1 LSRSPGTYQ
10 EEGTIPQALLPLIA
24 DGATRISDL
33 ISVVREKGQWIYF
46 CGAQPV
52 FQHAENDRRSFQ
64 MFTAQLIGQGACRQV
79 DIRRAFGVPKNSVIR
94 SVKKY
99 HAGGVKAFYAPRA
112 TRGASVLTSEV
123 TARAQRLLALGW
135 SRREVAEQLN
145 LKLDT
150 LRKAILQGRLI
161 EPGPRGPTE
170 PTPEETPAS
179 EPSSTTDKSTRAVAD
194 AAAEMGTAC
203 TRPDERVLAAFGF
216 LNGAPTRFEPCR
228 DVSFGGVLC
237 ALPALAENGL
247 FRHIHDCLAQLRGYY
262 STLHVIV
269 LLAYMALCPIKTV
282 EQLQYQPPGA
292 LGKLSGLDRVPEV
305 RCLRRKLAALSRD
318 DGPQQWAGLLSQDWL
333 EAAPELA
340 GALYVDG
347 HVRLYHGHQTALPK
361 RYVSRQRLCLR
372 GTTDYWVNDVLGQPF
387 FAVERPIDHGLL
399 EALRNDIV
407 PRLLQD
413 VPGQPTEEE
422 LVADRDRARFVILF
436 DREGSSPEF
445 FTEMWQAHRIAC
457 ITYHKH
463 PKDDWPVAEFATIET
478 TLPNG
483 ELVTLQ
489 LAERGSWIGDRR
501 HGLWVREVR
510 KRTTSGH
517 QVSLISTAFGR
528 SAVQDAAGLFSRWSQ
543 ENFFRYMME
552 HFAIDLLNEY
562 RTEEIRETKRP
573 VVNPQWRELDRQK
586 RVVKSKLTHRQ
597 ARFAALTLHPDPDET
612 ARVQGE
618 KQKAELVEAIEPL
631 EHELAEIN
639 NQLKTTPSHRAWDEL
654 PAAEKFERL
663 APSRKQLVDT
673 VKMIAYR
680 AETAMASIVHESLA
694 RTDDAR
700 SLLRDLFRS
709 AADLLPDVEQQV
721 LRVQVHPMSN
731 PRSNR
736 AIAHLLEEL
745 NAAEFTYPGT
755 NLQLVYSIAGAG
767 EGETPNLAPQQNPA
781 GQEV

>member
-24 DGATRISDL
+24 EGATRISDL
-33 ISVVREKGQWIYF
+33 ISVARENDQWIYF

-52 FQHAENDRRSFQ
+52 FHHAENDHHSFR
-64 MFTAQLIGQGACRQV
+64 MFTAQLICQGACRQV
-79 DIRRAFGVPKNSVIR
+79 DIMRAFGVSKNSLIR

-99 HAGGVKAFYAPRA
+99 RAGGVKAFYTPRA
-112 TRGASVLTSEV
+112 TRGASVLTPEV
-123 TARAQRLLALGW
+123 TAQAQQLLGAGW
-135 SRREVAEQLN
+135 SRREVAEEVG

-150 LRKAILQGRLI
+150 LRKAIQQGRLT
-161 EPGPRGPTE
+161 EPGPLEPEDSAPGTASAP
-170 PTPEETPAS
+170 PTPTA
-179 EPSSTTDKSTRAVAD
+179 TDKSTRAVAD

-203 TRPDERVLAAFGF
+203 TRPDDRVLAAFGL
-216 LNGAPTRFEPCR
+216 LNGAPTCFETCR

-247 FRHIHDCLAQLRGYY
+247 FRHIHVCLAQLRGYY

-269 LLAYMALCPIKTV
+269 LLAHMALCRIKTV
-282 EQLQYQPPGA
+282 EQLQYQPPGE

-305 RCLRRKLAALSRD
+305 RCLRRKLAALSID
-318 DGPQQWAGLLSQDWL
+318 DGPKKWAGLLSRDWL

-347 HVRLYHGHQTALPK
+347 HVRLYHGSQTALPR

-372 GTTDYWVNDVLGQPF
+372 GTTDYWVNDILGQPF

-399 EALRNDIV
+399 EALRSDVV
-407 PRLLQD
+407 PRLLKE

-422 LVADRDRARFVILF
+422 LKADRYRARFVILF
-436 DREGSSPEF
+436 DREGYSPEF
-445 FTEMWQAHRIAC
+445 FKEMWQTHRIAC
-457 ITYHKH
+457 ITYHKY
-463 PKDDWPVAEFATIET
+463 PKDDWPAAEFAEINT
-478 TLPNG
+478 TLPGG
-483 ELVTLQ
+483 EQVSLQ
-489 LAERGSWIGDRR
+489 LAERGSWIGDRKN
-501 HGLWVREVR
+501 GLWVREVR
-510 KRTTSGH
+510 KLTTSGH
-517 QVSLISTAFGR
+517 QVSLISTAFCG
-528 SAVQDAAGLFSRWSQ
+528 SALEDAARLFSRWSQ

-562 RTEEIRETKRP
+562 RTEEIPETKRP

-586 RVVKSKLTHRQ
+586 RSVKSKLTHRQ
-597 ARFAALTLHPDPDET
+597 ARFAALTLHPQSDE
-612 ARVQGE
+612 AAQAKWE
-618 KQKAELVEAIEPL
+618 KRKAELVEAIEQF
-631 EHELAEIN
+631 EKELTDLN
-639 NQLKTTPSHRAWDEL
+639 SKLKETPSHLAWDKL
-654 PAAEKFERL
+654 PETEKFQRL

-680 AETAMASIVHESLA
+680 AETAMASIVRESLA

-709 AADLLPDVEQQV
+709 EADLLPDVEQQV
-721 LRVQVHPMSN
+721 LRVHVHPMSN
-731 PRSNR
+731 PRSNL
-736 AIAHLLEEL
+736 AIAHLLEHL

-755 NLQLVYSIAGAG
+755 SLRLVYSLAG
-767 EGETPNLAPQQNPA
+767 EAETPNSVPHQNPA
-781 GQEV
+781 DQEV